1 VATKIFFQEGPFDV
15 KKAAAVI
22 KYWFFFAMGRAR
34 WLGPAMTPTPHVRLH
49 FVKRSAPSL
58 PISEIEEDE
67 DQNVATS
74 APTRLATNH
83 ASAATAASLAADPS
97 SRYEAFRPV
106 SAPARQR
113 ILGYSPT
120 SCMHGAELRLPIQAR
135 RHGTPHEWAHEERE
149 ARTIRHVSV

>member
-1 VATKIFFQEGPFDV
+1 MRQHSRARATKIFFKGPKKEV
-15 KKAAAVI
+15 KKATVCS
-22 KYWFFFAMGRAR
+22 AMGRAR
-34 WLGPAMTPTPHVRLH
+34 WLGPAMTPTPHVRLQ
-49 FVKRSAPSL
+49 FKRSAPSL
-58 PISEIEEDE
+58 PISETE

-83 ASAATAASLAADPS
+83 ALAATAASLAADPS